1 MNRISAPVLALA
13 MLMMIN
19 GAQAQTNTPLTKG
32 RIVYEQLNKGGKANV
47 TINGVQ
53 QTFDRPDRTQKMELL
68 FNSDESLRRMLES
81 DDRPDTEI
89 GQPGGASFRTVSF
102 SGADNIMYHKFS
114 AQKKTEQREMVGK
127 KWLIEDSI
135 TKNNWK
141 LTGESKTILGYTC
154 QQATTSAFIKTMRMQ
169 LNNGQ
174 MERTE
179 VPDTVKVEV
188 WFATAIPVP
197 GGPEYQGQLPGMIL
211 EANVRNGQ
219 TVYKAVEISPKVKE
233 EEIKEPKSGTKVTQ
247 KEFKKQVDE
256 QMKMMMERGRPARN
270 AAF

>member
-1 MNRISAPVLALA
+1 MNRIFASVLALA
-13 MLMMIN
+13 TLMMIRS
-19 GAQAQTNTPLTKG
+19 AQAQTNTPLTKG

-53 QTFDRPDRTQKMELL
+53 QTFDRPDRTQRMELL

-81 DDRPDTEI
+81 DERPEAEVS
-89 GQPGGASFRTVSF
+89 QPGGASFRMVSA
-102 SGADNIMYHKFS
+102 SGAENIVYNKFS
-114 AQKKTEQREMVGK
+114 TQKKTEQREMVGK

-135 TKNNWK
+135 SKNNWK

-154 QQATTSAFIKTMRMQ
+154 QQATTQAVIKSMRMQ

-179 VPDTVKVEV
+179 FPDTVKVEV

-211 EANVRNGQ
+211 EANIRNGQ

-233 EEIKEPKSGTKVTQ
+233 EDIKEPKSGTKVTQ
-247 KEFKKQVDE
+247 AEFRKQVDD
-256 QMKMMMERGRPARN
+256 QMKMMIERGRPARN